1 MPLSFKSKK
10 WYSWE
15 KEAENKCYCCL
26 LYFPPAFLIIQPYI
40 ISCGSVFKIKRKES
54 LDERLVYIVVFC
66 VVIFYTLMHFR
77 CILHVFGIATLHVLL
92 PDGWWESLQGTG
104 RRKWSTFM
112 FYYSRY
118 SSVESTILDL
128 CETMQSY
135 LLCAVCSQS
144 PSI

>member
-15 KEAENKCYCCL
+15 NEAENKCCL
-26 LYFPPAFLIIQPYI
+26 SGSFPPAFLIIQPHI

-54 LDERLVYIVVFC
+54 LDERLVYVVVFC
-66 VVIFYTLMHFR
+66 VVIFCTLMHLR
-77 CILHVFGIATLHVLL
+77 CILHVFGIAILHVLL
-92 PDGWWESLQGTG
+92 PDRWWESLQGTG
-104 RRKWSTFM
+104 RRKWSPFM
-112 FYYSRY
+112 FYYSLY
-118 SSVESTILDL
+118 SSVESTILDS

-135 LLCAVCSQS
+135 FLCIICSQS